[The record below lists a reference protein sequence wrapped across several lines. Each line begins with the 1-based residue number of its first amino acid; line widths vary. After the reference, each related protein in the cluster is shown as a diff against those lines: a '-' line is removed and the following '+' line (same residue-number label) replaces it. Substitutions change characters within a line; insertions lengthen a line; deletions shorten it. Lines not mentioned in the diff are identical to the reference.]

1 MLWNLLFLS
10 GPHHFDKTRQ
20 LTEENALNE
29 MEIAENGPSI
39 FRADRLIE
47 KKMDNYW
54 KGTTKKGEWHFIRS
68 SEIVFSRG
76 QGKTVSR
83 LLKEGSKFP
92 VMDV

>member
-1 MLWNLLFLS
+1 MESLVS
-10 GPHHFDKTRQ
+10 RYEVHFDKTRQ

-39 FRADRLIE
+39 FRADRLLE
-47 KKMDNYW
+47 KAMDSYW
-54 KGTTKKGEWHFIRS
+54 KSTTKKGVWHFVRS
-68 SEIVFSRG
+68 TEIDFSRR

-92 VMDV
+92 VMDI